1 MYKKEL
7 KEHTAIIVSFLEPGQ
22 AVNLVTTRV
31 AVWLCQG
38 RNSFRGKKVG
48 NPFIPGVINVIITV
62 SHLHIS

>member
-38 RNSFRGKKVG
+38 RNSFREKKLEILSFLV
-48 NPFIPGVINVIITV
+48 
-62 SHLHIS
+62 LLM